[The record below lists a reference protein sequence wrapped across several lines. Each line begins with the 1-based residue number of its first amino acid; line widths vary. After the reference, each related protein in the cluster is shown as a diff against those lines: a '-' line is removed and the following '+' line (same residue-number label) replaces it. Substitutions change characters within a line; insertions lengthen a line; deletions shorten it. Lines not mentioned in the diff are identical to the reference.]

1 MLTPASSL
9 DRREVVVRLL
19 ARRDGLL
26 VITGLG
32 SPTYDVHAAGDHKGN
47 YYLWG
52 AMGSAALIGLG
63 LAQAQPDRT
72 VVVITGD
79 SEQLMGLGGLATI
92 AVSNPKNLVVIVID
106 NNHFGETGMQMSH
119 TGYGLD
125 LATVA
130 QSCGFAETRT
140 VRDMAGVE
148 EVARALKSPASG
160 ARFYAIKVKAEN
172 PPRSL
177 PPRDAVHIKNRF
189 RAHLGLGTI

>member
-1 MLTPASSL
+1 
-9 DRREVVVRLL
+9 
-19 ARRDGLL
+19 
-26 VITGLG
+26 
-32 SPTYDVHAAGDHKGN
+32 
-47 YYLWG
+47 
-52 AMGSAALIGLG
+52 
-63 LAQAQPDRT
+63 
-72 VVVITGD
+72 
-79 SEQLMGLGGLATI
+79 

-148 EVARALKSPASG
+148 DVARALKSPASG

-189 RAHLGLGTI
+189 RAHLGLGKI